1 MNTGYFR
8 EISANTEALKP
19 AGGTTSGDMGKE
31 QGAAGCLPRRTE
43 SKPEEMT
50 AQAGVTQ
57 SGWGFLPSFVT
68 EPSPTALPGF
78 KLAKPLL
85 SFRLSSW
92 VTSRDG
98 L

>member
-1 MNTGYFR
+1 MNTK
-8 EISANTEALKP
+8 ALKP
-19 AGGTTSGDMGKE
+19 AGGATSGDMEKAWGP
-31 QGAAGCLPRRTE
+31 AGYLPRRTE

-50 AQAGVTQ
+50 AQADLTH
-57 SGWGFLPSFVT
+57 SGWGFLPAFVT
-68 EPSPTALPGF
+68 GPSPMALPGF
-78 KLAKPLL
+78 KLAKSLL

>member
-1 MNTGYFR
+1 M
-8 EISANTEALKP
+8 NTEALKP
-19 AGGTTSGDMGKE
+19 AGGTTSGDMEKE
-31 QGAAGCLPRRTE
+31 QGPAGCLPRRTE

-50 AQAGVTQ
+50 AQADPAH
-57 SGWGFLPSFVT
+57 SGWGFLPPFVT
-68 EPSPTALPGF
+68 GPSLMALPGF

-92 VTSRDG
+92 VTSKDG